1 VNAGLVGAHIND
13 RITMK
18 KIAFWI
24 EQKFLLL
31 AILLT
36 ALALFYPSLFTWF
49 SPYISQLLGIV
60 MFGMGLTLE
69 VTDFLKIWE
78 KRLLVLAGISLQFVI
93 MPLLGWSIATVMQ
106 LPRDE
111 FIGLVIVGCCPGG
124 TASNVITYI
133 ARANVPLSV
142 VLTLSTTLLAPIVT
156 PILIY
161 LSVRTKI
168 DLDIL
173 PLMTSIFW
181 IIIFP
186 LIDGLILRRLLRKQI
201 EPIVNIFP
209 AVSIVFLLLI
219 IACIV
224 GLNRTNILTFP
235 GSIIAAVMIH
245 NILGLILGYWGGR
258 FFKMDE
264 ADCRTVGIEVGMQN
278 SALGVALAS
287 QFVSPAAALPSA
299 IFSLWHNLSGIT
311 LAKYW
316 SKKLP

>member
-1 VNAGLVGAHIND
+1 
-13 RITMK
+13 MK

-36 ALALFYPSLFTWF
+36 ALALSYPPLFTWF

-69 VTDFLKIWE
+69 VTDFQKIWE
-78 KRLLVLAGISLQFVI
+78 KRLLVLAGISLQFLI

-168 DLDIL
+168 DLDVL

-186 LIDGLILRRLLRKQI
+186 LVDGLIIRRLLRKQI
-201 EPIVNIFP
+201 QPIVNIFP

-224 GLNRTNILTFP
+224 GLNRNNILTFP
-235 GSIIAAVMIH
+235 VSIIVAVMIH

-258 FFKMDE
+258 FLKMDE

-311 LAKYW
+311 VAKYW